1 MKACLDKQAMASTY
15 RAQIAKYG
23 VPISHEQYDELR
35 RYAKDHSVRLSG
47 FRAFV
52 GEILVIKTVID
63 DINEIA
69 VDFPS
74 ILDERIGIVLEL
86 DYGMKDEDFA
96 TTDSGH
102 IIHLNAAC
110 FANLDRLKENY
121 LEGVQSGHFVQG
133 TDWRAIARHE
143 TGHVVDN
150 IYSIEPLELGMEILG
165 VDYMP
170 KMYSILKR
178 ELSEYS
184 AMYIDGREIVS
195 ECFAGYYGKVQNDFA
210 NAFVKKCM
218 EIAETARISS
228 IHGDNMK

>member
-1 MKACLDKQAMASTY
+1 MSNMTN
-15 RAQIAKYG
+15 
-23 VPISHEQYDELR
+23 
-35 RYAKDHSVRLSG
+35 
-47 FRAFV
+47 FV
-52 GEILVIKTVID
+52 DTQK
-63 DINEIA
+63 
-69 VDFPS
+69 
-74 ILDERIGIVLEL
+74 L

-228 IHGDNMK
+228 IHGGDTMKRFDESMYWMDNDDWFRVNYEKDGLELTPEAPQRAVESFELYLIRNDLPVEDRIIPASAMGRRVGM